1 MQKYPTTQQFGLT
14 IPLKSLA
21 EQRFQSPSVS
31 SFSKDDDKVL
41 MEFLLKIISE
51 TYVKC
56 GIKTDGGELSVN
68 TKLFKEELKM
78 FPYITVKELRKA
90 FSDGYK
96 EKYGKYYGLS
106 VKTFVGW
113 LDYYV
118 QNVRNENLNNL
129 KPQTKP
135 KTEISEKEKQR
146 LILQGLKKC
155 FNEYENN
162 QNILDGYL
170 FFLYDIFYEDG
181 FLPKD
186 KESKIKAF
194 NDAKTFFELQLHN
207 KSNSLKEHYKNK
219 EIRQGLAKENSPMII
234 NKAKEMVV
242 LKFLRETY
250 RDNNLVDNLKIKYQI
265 V

>member
-1 MQKYPTTQQFGLT
+1 MNKYPTTQQFGLT

-31 SFSKDDDKVL
+31 SIEEKTL

-78 FPYITVKELRKA
+78 FPYITIKELKKA
-90 FSDGYK
+90 FNDGYK

-118 QNVRNENLNNL
+118 QNVRNEDLNSL
-129 KPQTKP
+129 KKITPP
-135 KTEISEKEKQR
+135 KTELSDKEKQE
-146 LILQGLKKC
+146 LITQGMIKC
-155 FNEYENN
+155 FTQYEKD
-162 QNILDGYL
+162 QSILDGYT
-170 FFLYDIFYEDG
+170 FFLYDIFYADG
-181 FLPKD
+181 FLPTD
-186 KESKIKAF
+186 NESKKKAYA
-194 NDAKTFFELQLHN
+194 DAKMVLEIQTST
-207 KSNSLKEHYKNK
+207 KSNSLNDHYKTK
-219 EIRQGLAKENSPMII
+219 EIKNEILKKHSTVVVS
-234 NKAKEMVV
+234 KAKEIVV

-250 RDNNLVDNLKIKYQI
+250 RDQNKVAQLKTKYN
-265 V
+265 VK

>member
-1 MQKYPTTQQFGLT
+1 MKKYPTTQQLGLT

-31 SFSKDDDKVL
+31 SIEEKVL
-41 MEFLLKIISE
+41 IDFLLKIISE

-56 GIKTDGGELSVN
+56 GIKTDGKELSVN
-68 TKLFKEELKM
+68 TNLFKEELKM
-78 FPYITVKELRKA
+78 FPYITIKELRKA

-118 QNVRNENLNNL
+118 QNVRNEDLNNL
-129 KPQTKP
+129 KTPMKP

-146 LILQGLKKC
+146 LIVQGLKKC

-162 QNILDGYL
+162 HNILDGYL

-219 EIRQGLAKENSPMII
+219 EIRQELDKENSTMLI

-242 LKFLRETY
+242 LKFLRVTY
-250 RDNNLVDNLKIKYQI
+250 RNEHDINLLKKKYNLL
-265 V
+265 